1 MTNSKEILYC
11 LEQLSNEKS
20 IIGMQKFGIN
30 TEKAFGISIK
40 KLRELAKEYGK
51 NHYIALELWKSGFHE
66 ARILSSMM
74 ANAQQMNSEEMNVWV
89 KCFNSW
95 DLCDQVCGN
104 LFEDSPLAY
113 EKAME
118 WVNSEKEFIKRAGF
132 VMMARLAVSDKK
144 KEDIY
149 FLPFLEIIK
158 RETNDERNFVKKA
171 VNWALRQI
179 GKRSFYLREQAILCI
194 TELLK
199 TENKTTQWIAKDA
212 LKELSNEN
220 IIKRIK
226 R

>member
-1 MTNSKEILYC
+1 MMNSKKILYC
-11 LEQLSNEKS
+11 LEQLSDEKS
-20 IIGMQKFGIN
+20 KIGMQKFGIN

-40 KLRELAKEYGK
+40 KLRELAKEYGE
-51 NHYIALELWKSGFHE
+51 NHPIALDLWKSGFHE
-66 ARILSSMM
+66 ARILASMM
-74 ANAQQMNSEEMNVWV
+74 ANAQLMNSEEMNVWV
-89 KCFNSW
+89 ECFNSW

-113 EKAME
+113 KKATE

-144 KEDIY
+144 KEDSY
-149 FLPFLEIIK
+149 FLPFFELII
-158 RETNDERNFVKKA
+158 RDATDERNFVKKA

-179 GKRSFYLREQAILCI
+179 GKRSFFLREQSILCI
-194 TELLK
+194 NELLK
-199 TENKTTQWIAKDA
+199 TENKTAQWIAKDA